1 MMRFEWDENK
11 SRLNRK
17 KHGISFALAKEVF
30 TDPFCLTLS
39 DPTVQGDERFW
50 TIGRL
55 ENLVIV
61 VVVHTTRDEHG
72 EEITRIISARK
83 ATPRERTYYEEADQ

>member
-1 MMRFEWDENK
+1 MRFAWDENK

-30 TDPFCLTLS
+30 TDPFCLTIPDL
-39 DPTVQGDERFW
+39 TVQREERLW

-72 EEITRIISARK
+72 EEVTRIISARK